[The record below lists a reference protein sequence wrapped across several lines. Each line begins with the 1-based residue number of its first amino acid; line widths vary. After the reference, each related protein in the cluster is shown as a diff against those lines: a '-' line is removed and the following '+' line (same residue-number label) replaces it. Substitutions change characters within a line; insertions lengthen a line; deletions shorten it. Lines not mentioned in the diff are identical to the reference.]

1 MAELTA
7 LGFGILTASILAL
20 AAVGFTVQFSVTN
33 ILNLAY
39 GDVMTASAFMAY
51 VAGWGFGGW
60 WGLIAGGLFG
70 AVFSVALNRAV
81 YTPYIRR
88 GASLFTMII
97 VTIAVSL
104 IIQNML
110 QAIFGPGFF
119 SLHVPAGA
127 SVHALGTVLTES
139 QLIIVAIAVV
149 AMLALHGLLRYTRL
163 GKAMRATAADPEL
176 ARNCGIRTGLVTDAA
191 WLLSGLFCGI
201 AGFTLMV
208 DFGSFQSTTGGAF
221 LVPIVAAAVL
231 GGVGHPYGAM
241 LGALVVGVA
250 SQMSATLI
258 NPAYSDVTAFVI
270 LIVVLLVRPQ
280 GIISE
285 VATSKAVTA

>member
-1 MAELTA
+1 
-7 LGFGILTASILAL
+7 
-20 AAVGFTVQFSVTN
+20 
-33 ILNLAY
+33 
-39 GDVMTASAFMAY
+39 
-51 VAGWGFGGW
+51 
-60 WGLIAGGLFG
+60 
-70 AVFSVALNRAV
+70 
-81 YTPYIRR
+81 
-88 GASLFTMII
+88 
-97 VTIAVSL
+97 
-104 IIQNML
+104 
-110 QAIFGPGFF
+110 
-119 SLHVPAGA
+119 
-127 SVHALGTVLTES
+127 
-139 QLIIVAIAVV
+139 
-149 AMLALHGLLRYTRL
+149 
-163 GKAMRATAADPEL
+163 MRATAADAEL

-208 DFGSFQSTTGGAF
+208 DFGSFQTTTGGAF